1 MDSIMGN
8 NLPKYTMNDINNMI
22 TAGKIIFIV
31 NGKVVDATDMAKKHP
46 AGERC
51 LLRNNGKNCTQD
63 YDFHSCG
70 AKKMWDER
78 VIGKLDI

>member
-1 MDSIMGN
+1 MYSNMGN
-8 NLPKYTMNDINNMI
+8 NVPKYTMNDINNMI
-22 TAGKIIFIV
+22 AAGKIIFVV

-51 LLRNNGKNCTQD
+51 LLRNNGKECTRD
-63 YDFHSCG
+63 YDFHSSN
-70 AKKMWDER
+70 AMKMWDER